1 MAELTS
7 ILADFA
13 KFVLITDAPIVGS
26 VREEAVCEP
35 STGVTFRFFGFSVIS
50 FGVAFV
56 VSLILIKPT
65 SARRCRPRF
74 SLVGSLAI
82 VILSPDLIF
91 ETFLYLS
98 E

>member
-7 ILADFA
+7 SLADFA

-35 STGVTFRFFGFSVIS
+35 STGVILRFFGFSVIS

-56 VSLILIKPT
+56 VSLILINQL
-65 SARRCRPRF
+65 RPIGVDHDFRW
-74 SLVGSLAI
+74 L
-82 VILSPDLIF
+82 DH
-91 ETFLYLS
+91 
-98 E
+98 